1 MKTNFLKFKAIALS
15 IMLVFSLF
23 SCSDDGDDPDT
34 FIEKNGGTVW
44 TIAIS
49 EVVMYAKINNSESNP
64 LEIWLGED
72 DSEEL
77 CYLYQSFT
85 DIGTG
90 VEVLE
95 NSANTFKVRVDDSE
109 TEYTI
114 LTLTVSGNL
123 LTIQYEFYVDGELD
137 DTELIPL
144 QKTTEDPD
152 DLEICE
158 FS

>member
-1 MKTNFLKFKAIALS
+1 MKTNFLKFKTIALS

-23 SCSDDGDDPDT
+23 SCSDDGDDADT
-34 FIEKNGGTVW
+34 FLEKNGGTVW
-44 TIAIS
+44 KIS
-49 EVVMYAKINNSESNP
+49 QSGANIFAQINNSASNP
-64 LEIWLGED
+64 LELWVSFGED
-72 DSEEL
+72 V
-77 CYLYQSFT
+77 CYVYQSIQ
-85 DIGTG
+85 DEG
-90 VEVLE
+90 VEVEILE
-95 NSANTFKVRVDDSE
+95 NTESTLKLRVDESS

-114 LTLTVSGNL
+114 LTLTISGNI
-123 LTIQYEFYVDGELD
+123 LTVKSEYYEDGELD